1 VGLEVRL
8 VVPPNSA
15 EPSLSRQSQP
25 LVKAL
30 ARAHDWRDQLI
41 AGEVSGPRSIA
52 KQTGLDES
60 YVRRILGLAFL
71 APDIVEIILN
81 GRQPENLTLEKLR
94 TKLPMSWVE
103 QRRIRLCSIQESR
116 TIN

>member
-1 VGLEVRL
+1 LLPGPACKGAYFAADVLWI
-8 VVPPNSA
+8 
-15 EPSLSRQSQP
+15 
-25 LVKAL
+25 

-103 QRRIRLCSIQESR
+103 QRRILLCSIQESR